1 MRQPVCFDGNYCND
15 TLNDGARLA
24 DESDHK
30 SAPPSDHRGGAVAF
44 FLLLF
49 RRLGEDKAAI
59 NAAALTYTTL
69 LALVPLM
76 TVTFIVLAAFPVG
89 ELAAE
94 RLQDF
99 VFDNFVPAA
108 GEVVQNYLSEF
119 ADKASKLT
127 GTSFLFLIVT
137 SLLLMASIDRAFN
150 DIWRVRR
157 QRKIVNKFLVYWAV
171 ITVGPI
177 LMVLSVGVT
186 SYLLSLPLIS
196 GPDALIDTSR
206 LLKLTPLVL
215 STLAFSLLYL
225 LVPMRRVP
233 IWHAIVGGVTAALL
247 FELAKR
253 GFGLY
258 VAYVPTYQAIY
269 GAIATVPIFLIWV
282 FLTWLVTLFGA
293 EVTYCLGLHGEGG
306 GRKRPETE
314 RMEEAVAVLEALWNA
329 QLAGESLSHVEVAAR
344 SGVPVER
351 AEVLIDGLYKA
362 DWVVR
367 TEDEKW
373 MLARDLNHLQL
384 TDLYAI
390 GEFAI
395 PRPEFFSG
403 LDRQGR
409 STLAKTLKDA
419 HQELET
425 SLDVPLTS
433 LFRDS
438 TMTAS
443 SEG

>member
-1 MRQPVCFDGNYCND
+1 M
-15 TLNDGARLA
+15 
-24 DESDHK
+24 
-30 SAPPSDHRGGAVAF
+30 AF
-44 FLLLF
+44 FRLLF
-49 RRLGEDKAAI
+49 HRLNEDKAVI

-89 ELAAE
+89 EIAAS

-99 VFDNFVPAA
+99 IFQNFVPAA
-108 GEVVQNYLSEF
+108 GEVVQSYLSEF

-127 GTSFLFLIVT
+127 GTSFLFLIIT

-196 GPDALIDTSR
+196 GPDALIDASR

-225 LVPMRRVP
+225 LVPMRRVS

-351 AEVLIDGLYKA
+351 TEVIIDGFSRA
-362 DWVVR
+362 NWIAR
-367 TEDEKW
+367 TEEEQW
-373 MLARDLNHLQL
+373 ILARDLNHLQL
-384 TDLYAI
+384 TDLYEI

-395 PRPEFFSG
+395 PRPEYLAR

-409 STLAKTLKDA
+409 NTLAKTLKNA
-419 HQELET
+419 HQELVT
-425 SLDVPLTS
+425 TLDVPLTS
-433 LFRDS
+433 LFDESMASHS
-438 TMTAS
+438 TTKSTSA
-443 SEG
+443 G